1 MNASDSNFLDLGG
14 GWRYWFVRGEFTGD
28 GRASHHPDDLRMRL
42 CEAAAKLNR
51 WGGWSQESVSLARHS
66 LLVAAFVYARCE
78 VAGWPAEQLEAALRE
93 AAVHDLHEPLG
104 LGDVLSPVLRW
115 LREQDVEPVDEL
127 IFRGEAAVRGL
138 FGLLPASPEIRRI
151 VKLADHDAAA
161 VERGYACNDAPEWL
175 GPRVALARHALRQHS
190 MSDGLLAERLME
202 ILLTGASAV
211 RQECAQD
218 WLLRR
223 LGFGT
228 PESRARLVELTGVP
242 S

>member
-1 MNASDSNFLDLGG
+1 MSASDSNFLDLGG
-14 GWRYWFVRGEFTGD
+14 GWRYWFVRGEFTGC
-28 GRASHHPDDLRMRL
+28 GEITADLQTRL
-42 CEAAAKLNR
+42 CEAASQLNR
-51 WGGWSQESVSLARHS
+51 WGGWAMEPVSLARHS
-66 LLVAAFVYARCE
+66 LLVAAFVYARLE
-78 VAGWPAEQLEAALRE
+78 SADWPAQRLEAAVRE

-104 LGDVLSPVLRW
+104 LGDVAGPVLRW
-115 LREQDVEPVDEL
+115 LQLQDVGPLDEL
-127 IFRGEAAVRGL
+127 ILRGEVAVRSL
-138 FGLLPASPEIRRI
+138 FGLPTASAEIARI